1 MNELALPDEDYTL
14 KEFFPKTIPYHLQ
27 PLIEH
32 RIQLILKENTTF
44 HGGDIKVV
52 NTCCMLNGE
61 LKRTKLS
68 IFLIP
73 TENLGLVFE
82 SGGYISNSYKGRVVV
97 KLANHSGKTFKLQ
110 SGTPVG
116 YLVLQPY
123 SLEWNLNCVSWY
135 YLSFMKCVSL
145 YYFYYL
151 LHLFTIVFLTICK
164 INDRKN
170 LTYVM
175 LSQKE
180 YRNTCWRLCYHI
192 QLP

>member
-68 IFLIP
+68 MFLIP

-123 SLEWNLNCVSWY
+123 SLEKYEVWNLWNSIT
-135 YLSFMKCVSL
+135 
-145 YYFYYL
+145 YL
-151 LHLFTIVFLTICK
+151 LWNVFPFIISTICCIYLLFVE
-164 INDRKN
+164 INDRK
-170 LTYVM
+170 
-175 LSQKE
+175 KID
-180 YRNTCWRLCYHI
+180 LCYVESERV
-192 QLP
+192 

>member
-1 MNELALPDEDYTL
+1 MYKRKSLNYFLSVVIKMDMNELALLEDDYTL

-68 IFLIP
+68 MFLIP

-123 SLEWNLNCVSWY
+123 SLE
-135 YLSFMKCVSL
+135 
-145 YYFYYL
+145 
-151 LHLFTIVFLTICK
+151 
-164 INDRKN
+164 
-170 LTYVM
+170 
-175 LSQKE
+175 
-180 YRNTCWRLCYHI
+180 
-192 QLP
+192 

>member
-1 MNELALPDEDYTL
+1 MRYFLSVVIKMDISELSLSEEDYTL

-68 IFLIP
+68 MFLIP
-73 TENLGLVFE
+73 CENLALIFE
-82 SGGYISNSYKGRVVV
+82 SRGYISENYKGRVVV

-110 SGTPVG
+110 SGTSVG
-116 YLVLQPY
+116 YIVLTPY
-123 SLEWNLNCVSWY
+123 SLDMC
-135 YLSFMKCVSL
+135 
-145 YYFYYL
+145 
-151 LHLFTIVFLTICK
+151 
-164 INDRKN
+164 
-170 LTYVM
+170 
-175 LSQKE
+175 
-180 YRNTCWRLCYHI
+180 
-192 QLP
+192 

>member
-68 IFLIP
+68 MFLIP

-123 SLEWNLNCVSWY
+123 SLEKYEVWNLWNSIT
-135 YLSFMKCVSL
+135 
-145 YYFYYL
+145 YL
-151 LHLFTIVFLTICK
+151 LWNVYPIVTSTICCIYLLFVLFVK
-164 INDRKN
+164 INDRDRF
-170 LTYVM
+170 LTFI
-175 LSQKE
+175 E
-180 YRNTCWRLCYHI
+180 
-192 QLP
+192 